1 MGRIGLQGKVL
12 QSVGNLRGG
21 EQFIKPLRLVLLEP
35 NGHDGEVKTMVLEPC
50 ERMPSL
56 GVQALGA
63 VAAEFH
69 ENTGTACLAADA
81 VSLSV
86 ERFKVSAV
94 GALVINEFHHCPL
107 SEPCHLAPHFKL
119 FIHRND
125 AIGRRMFALP

>member
-12 QSVGNLRGG
+12 QSVGNLGGG

-35 NGHDGEVKTMVLEPC
+35 NGHDVEVKTMVLEPC

-86 ERFKVSAV
+86 ERFKVSTV

-107 SEPCHLAPHFKL
+107 SEPCHLAPDFKL

>member
-1 MGRIGLQGKVL
+1 
-12 QSVGNLRGG
+12 
-21 EQFIKPLRLVLLEP
+21 
-35 NGHDGEVKTMVLEPC
+35 MVFELC
-50 ERMPSL
+50 EWVESL

-63 VAAEFH
+63 VTAEFH
-69 ENTGTACLAADA
+69 EDARAAGLAADA

-94 GALVINEFHHCPL
+94 GALVINEFHHCSL
-107 SEPCHLAPHFKL
+107 SEPCHLAPDFKL